1 MRRLTDQQR
10 EKFLSGGMWYLIG
23 VATAGVPNL
32 VAVGRGDLAVVS
44 ALCAVG
50 AVALAKYRR

>member
-23 VATAGVPNL
+23 VATAGVPHL
-32 VAVGRGDLAVVS
+32 VAVGRGDLAAVS
-44 ALCAVG
+44 VLCAVG